1 MVILYSGIGCN
12 EKKVH
17 SEIEFLQIME
27 REFTNKHWEQ
37 IINKTPPGY
46 IHYQLDFN
54 GLDLPH
60 EFKFF
65 TLDDWIDYSGA
76 VKEFDATSR
85 L

>member
-1 MVILYSGIGCN
+1 MVIRYSGIGCN
-12 EKKVH
+12 KNFIHTE
-17 SEIEFLQIME
+17 EEFLKIME
-27 REFTNKHWEQ
+27 QELTNKSWDQ
-37 IINKTPPGY
+37 ILKEITPGY

-54 GLDLPH
+54 GRNLPY

-76 VKEFDATSR
+76 VKELDVVSK